1 MNLPMEIKDSKIWQ
15 YILANRWQKRK
26 FFRIPDY
33 QRPYVWDEER
43 IEDFWKDLTEGDIN
57 LPFLWSF
64 IFKEDD
70 DQIFDIVDGQQR
82 ILSISILLAALRTIA
97 KEIGHSNLTNSI
109 AASLGKKELADIL
122 NFYIEEIKKHF
133 HSKFIKLQ
141 TNSKI
146 LNNVLSTLDENY
158 NNGVVETRWMAIN
171 SSQLYRNV
179 FLQKLERDF
188 EPSLRGIE
196 YRIDFNIDT
205 KKLLIIMK
213 STIAKLLEKDN
224 VSKLS
229 NINTEVNKLLDLTK
243 DLDHMQVI
251 VPKDA
256 LEDDKTIEK
265 SIEFNINVP
274 ILNKE
279 GTGKLLRELALETKD
294 IDSGVEILPAIESL
308 RDPIAKYFNK
318 VTADVNVVTDI
329 LNNGYVA
336 VVDETLPR
344 IQDAIS
350 KITTE
355 YIEMHTTDEEFISR
369 VTNYI
374 NVLIR
379 IIDLENYTT
388 GLAYEVTTEV
398 SKDFSTYLALYN
410 LYNLILLY
418 GVTPAKEPKLNR
430 EQ

>member
-1 MNLPMEIKDSKIWQ
+1 MQEKKGCPIVANLRLAIETTKVIAEYLKDPKATVQNEISKIA
-15 YILANRWQKRK
+15 YGKNIL
-26 FFRIPDY
+26 P
-33 QRPYVWDEER
+33 EEKLR
-43 IEDFWKDLTEGDIN
+43 N
-57 LPFLWSF
+57 LEKGLN
-64 IFKEDD
+64 
-70 DQIFDIVDGQQR
+70 
-82 ILSISILLAALRTIA
+82 
-97 KEIGHSNLTNSI
+97 SNLTNSI

-146 LNNVLSTLDENY
+146 LTNVLSTLDENY

-229 NINTEVNKLLDLTK
+229 NINSEVNKLLDLTK

>member
-1 MNLPMEIKDSKIWQ
+1 MQEKKGCPIVANLRLAIETTKVIAEYLKDPKATVQNEISKIA
-15 YILANRWQKRK
+15 YGKNIL
-26 FFRIPDY
+26 P
-33 QRPYVWDEER
+33 EEKLR
-43 IEDFWKDLTEGDIN
+43 N
-57 LPFLWSF
+57 LEKGLN
-64 IFKEDD
+64 
-70 DQIFDIVDGQQR
+70 
-82 ILSISILLAALRTIA
+82 
-97 KEIGHSNLTNSI
+97 SNLTNSI

-229 NINTEVNKLLDLTK
+229 NINSEVNKLLDLTK

-256 LEDDKTIEK
+256 LEDDKAIEK
-265 SIEFNINVP
+265 SIDFNINVP

-279 GTGKLLRELALETKD
+279 GTGKLLRELALETPD

>member
-1 MNLPMEIKDSKIWQ
+1 MQEKKGCPIVANLRLAIETTKVIAEYLKDPKSTIQNEISKIA
-15 YILANRWQKRK
+15 YGKNIL
-26 FFRIPDY
+26 P
-33 QRPYVWDEER
+33 EEKLR
-43 IEDFWKDLTEGDIN
+43 N
-57 LPFLWSF
+57 LEKGLN
-64 IFKEDD
+64 
-70 DQIFDIVDGQQR
+70 
-82 ILSISILLAALRTIA
+82 
-97 KEIGHSNLTNSI
+97 SNLTNSI

-146 LNNVLSTLDENY
+146 LTNVLSTLDENY
-158 NNGVVETRWMAIN
+158 NNGVIETRWMAIN

-229 NINTEVNKLLDLTK
+229 NINSEVNKLLDLTK

-256 LEDDKTIEK
+256 LEDDKAIEK
-265 SIEFNINVP
+265 SIDFNINVP

-279 GTGKLLRELALETKD
+279 GTGKLLRELALETPD

-355 YIEMHTTDEEFISR
+355 YIEMHTTDAEFISR

-379 IIDLENYTT
+379 IIDLENFTT

-398 SKDFSTYLALYN
+398 SKDFSNYLALYN

>member
-1 MNLPMEIKDSKIWQ
+1 MQEKKGCPIVANLRLAIETTKVIAEYLKDPKATVQNEISKIA
-15 YILANRWQKRK
+15 YGKNIL
-26 FFRIPDY
+26 P
-33 QRPYVWDEER
+33 EEKLR
-43 IEDFWKDLTEGDIN
+43 N
-57 LPFLWSF
+57 LEKGLN
-64 IFKEDD
+64 
-70 DQIFDIVDGQQR
+70 
-82 ILSISILLAALRTIA
+82 
-97 KEIGHSNLTNSI
+97 SNLTNSI

-146 LNNVLSTLDENY
+146 LTNVLSTLDENY

>member
-1 MNLPMEIKDSKIWQ
+1 MQEKKGCPIVANLKLAIETTKVIAEYLKDPKATVQNEISKIA
-15 YILANRWQKRK
+15 YGKNIL
-26 FFRIPDY
+26 P
-33 QRPYVWDEER
+33 EEKLR
-43 IEDFWKDLTEGDIN
+43 N
-57 LPFLWSF
+57 LEKGLN
-64 IFKEDD
+64 
-70 DQIFDIVDGQQR
+70 
-82 ILSISILLAALRTIA
+82 
-97 KEIGHSNLTNSI
+97 SNLTNSI

-229 NINTEVNKLLDLTK
+229 NINSEVNKLLDLTK

-256 LEDDKTIEK
+256 LEDDKAIEK

>member
-1 MNLPMEIKDSKIWQ
+1 MQEKKGCPIVANLRLAIETTKVIAEYLKDPKATVQNEISKIA
-15 YILANRWQKRK
+15 YGKNIL
-26 FFRIPDY
+26 P
-33 QRPYVWDEER
+33 EEKLR
-43 IEDFWKDLTEGDIN
+43 N
-57 LPFLWSF
+57 LEKGLN
-64 IFKEDD
+64 
-70 DQIFDIVDGQQR
+70 
-82 ILSISILLAALRTIA
+82 
-97 KEIGHSNLTNSI
+97 SNLTNSI

-146 LNNVLSTLDENY
+146 LTNVLSTLDENY
-158 NNGVVETRWMAIN
+158 NNGVIETRWMAIN

-229 NINTEVNKLLDLTK
+229 NINSEVNKLLDLTK

-355 YIEMHTTDEEFISR
+355 YIEMHTTDEEFIGR

-398 SKDFSTYLALYN
+398 SKDFSNYLALYN

>member
-1 MNLPMEIKDSKIWQ
+1 MQEKKGCPIVANLRLAIETTEVIAEYLKDPKATIQNEISKIA
-15 YILANRWQKRK
+15 YGKNIL
-26 FFRIPDY
+26 P
-33 QRPYVWDEER
+33 EEKLR
-43 IEDFWKDLTEGDIN
+43 N
-57 LPFLWSF
+57 LEKGLN
-64 IFKEDD
+64 
-70 DQIFDIVDGQQR
+70 
-82 ILSISILLAALRTIA
+82 
-97 KEIGHSNLTNSI
+97 SNLTNSI

-158 NNGVVETRWMAIN
+158 NNGVIETRWMAIN

-229 NINTEVNKLLDLTK
+229 NINSEVNKLLDLTK

-256 LEDDKTIEK
+256 LEDDKTIDK

-379 IIDLENYTT
+379 IIDLENFTT

>member
-1 MNLPMEIKDSKIWQ
+1 MQEKKGCPIVANLRLAIETTKVIAEYLKDPKATVQNEISKIA
-15 YILANRWQKRK
+15 YGKNIL
-26 FFRIPDY
+26 P
-33 QRPYVWDEER
+33 EEKLR
-43 IEDFWKDLTEGDIN
+43 N
-57 LPFLWSF
+57 LEKGLN
-64 IFKEDD
+64 
-70 DQIFDIVDGQQR
+70 
-82 ILSISILLAALRTIA
+82 
-97 KEIGHSNLTNSI
+97 SNLTNSI

-158 NNGVVETRWMAIN
+158 NNGVIETRWMAIN

-229 NINTEVNKLLDLTK
+229 NINSEVNKLLDLTK

-256 LEDDKTIEK
+256 LENDKTIEK

>member
-1 MNLPMEIKDSKIWQ
+1 MQEKKGCPIVANLRLAIETTKVIAEYLKDPKATVQNEISKIA
-15 YILANRWQKRK
+15 YGKNIL
-26 FFRIPDY
+26 P
-33 QRPYVWDEER
+33 EEKLR
-43 IEDFWKDLTEGDIN
+43 N
-57 LPFLWSF
+57 LEKGLN
-64 IFKEDD
+64 
-70 DQIFDIVDGQQR
+70 
-82 ILSISILLAALRTIA
+82 
-97 KEIGHSNLTNSI
+97 SNLTNSI

-158 NNGVVETRWMAIN
+158 NNGVIETRWMAIN

-229 NINTEVNKLLDLTK
+229 NINSEVNKLLDLTK

>member
-1 MNLPMEIKDSKIWQ
+1 MQEKKGCPIVANLRLAIETTKVIAEYLKDPKATIQNEISKIA
-15 YILANRWQKRK
+15 YGKNIL
-26 FFRIPDY
+26 P
-33 QRPYVWDEER
+33 EEKLR
-43 IEDFWKDLTEGDIN
+43 N
-57 LPFLWSF
+57 LEKGLN
-64 IFKEDD
+64 
-70 DQIFDIVDGQQR
+70 
-82 ILSISILLAALRTIA
+82 
-97 KEIGHSNLTNSI
+97 SNLTNSI

-229 NINTEVNKLLDLTK
+229 NINSEVNKLLDLTK

-256 LEDDKTIEK
+256 LEDDKAIEK

>member
-1 MNLPMEIKDSKIWQ
+1 MQEKKGCPIVANLRLAIETTKVIAEYLKDPKSTIQNEISKIA
-15 YILANRWQKRK
+15 YGKNIL
-26 FFRIPDY
+26 P
-33 QRPYVWDEER
+33 EEKLR
-43 IEDFWKDLTEGDIN
+43 N
-57 LPFLWSF
+57 LEKGLN
-64 IFKEDD
+64 
-70 DQIFDIVDGQQR
+70 
-82 ILSISILLAALRTIA
+82 
-97 KEIGHSNLTNSI
+97 SNLTNSI

-133 HSKFIKLQ
+133 HSKFVKLQ

-146 LNNVLSTLDENY
+146 LTNVLSTLDENY
-158 NNGVVETRWMAIN
+158 NNGVIETRWMAIN

-205 KKLLIIMK
+205 KKLRIIMK

-229 NINTEVNKLLDLTK
+229 NINSEVNKLLDLTK

>member
-1 MNLPMEIKDSKIWQ
+1 MQEKKGCPIVANLRLAIETTKVIAEYLKDPKATIQNEISKIA
-15 YILANRWQKRK
+15 YGKNIL
-26 FFRIPDY
+26 P
-33 QRPYVWDEER
+33 EEKLR
-43 IEDFWKDLTEGDIN
+43 N
-57 LPFLWSF
+57 LEKGLN
-64 IFKEDD
+64 
-70 DQIFDIVDGQQR
+70 
-82 ILSISILLAALRTIA
+82 
-97 KEIGHSNLTNSI
+97 SNLTNSI

-229 NINTEVNKLLDLTK
+229 NINSEVNKLLDLTK

-418 GVTPAKEPKLNR
+418 GVTPAKEPKLNI

>member
-1 MNLPMEIKDSKIWQ
+1 MQEKKGCPIVANLRLAIETTKVIAEYLKDPKATVQNEISKIA
-15 YILANRWQKRK
+15 YGKNIL
-26 FFRIPDY
+26 P
-33 QRPYVWDEER
+33 EEKLR
-43 IEDFWKDLTEGDIN
+43 N
-57 LPFLWSF
+57 LEKGLN
-64 IFKEDD
+64 
-70 DQIFDIVDGQQR
+70 
-82 ILSISILLAALRTIA
+82 
-97 KEIGHSNLTNSI
+97 SNLTNSI

-229 NINTEVNKLLDLTK
+229 NINSEVNKLLDLTK

-398 SKDFSTYLALYN
+398 SKDFSSYLALYN

>member
-1 MNLPMEIKDSKIWQ
+1 MQEKKGCPIVANLRLAIETTKVIAEYLKDPKATVQNEISKIA
-15 YILANRWQKRK
+15 YGKNIL
-26 FFRIPDY
+26 P
-33 QRPYVWDEER
+33 EEKLR
-43 IEDFWKDLTEGDIN
+43 N
-57 LPFLWSF
+57 LEKGLN
-64 IFKEDD
+64 
-70 DQIFDIVDGQQR
+70 
-82 ILSISILLAALRTIA
+82 
-97 KEIGHSNLTNSI
+97 SNLTNSI

-229 NINTEVNKLLDLTK
+229 NINSEVNKLLDLTK

-379 IIDLENYTT
+379 IIDLENFTT

>member
-1 MNLPMEIKDSKIWQ
+1 MQEKKGCPIVANLRLAIETTKVIAEYLKDPKATVQNEISKIA
-15 YILANRWQKRK
+15 YGKNIL
-26 FFRIPDY
+26 P
-33 QRPYVWDEER
+33 EEKLR
-43 IEDFWKDLTEGDIN
+43 N
-57 LPFLWSF
+57 LEKGLN
-64 IFKEDD
+64 
-70 DQIFDIVDGQQR
+70 
-82 ILSISILLAALRTIA
+82 
-97 KEIGHSNLTNSI
+97 SNLTNSI

-158 NNGVVETRWMAIN
+158 NNGVIETRWMAIN

-229 NINTEVNKLLDLTK
+229 NINSEVNKLLDLTK

-294 IDSGVEILPAIESL
+294 IDSGVEILLAIESL

>member
-1 MNLPMEIKDSKIWQ
+1 MQEKKGCPIVANLRLAIETTKVIAEYLKDPKSTIQNEISKIA
-15 YILANRWQKRK
+15 YGKNIL
-26 FFRIPDY
+26 P
-33 QRPYVWDEER
+33 EEKLR
-43 IEDFWKDLTEGDIN
+43 N
-57 LPFLWSF
+57 LEKGLN
-64 IFKEDD
+64 
-70 DQIFDIVDGQQR
+70 
-82 ILSISILLAALRTIA
+82 
-97 KEIGHSNLTNSI
+97 SNLTNSI

-146 LNNVLSTLDENY
+146 LTNVLSTLDENY
-158 NNGVVETRWMAIN
+158 NNGVIETRWMAIN

-229 NINTEVNKLLDLTK
+229 NINSEVNKLLDLTK

-355 YIEMHTTDEEFISR
+355 YIEMHTTDAEFISR

-379 IIDLENYTT
+379 IIDLENFTT

>member
-1 MNLPMEIKDSKIWQ
+1 MQEKKGCPIVANLRLAIETTKVIAEYLKDPKATVQNEISKIA
-15 YILANRWQKRK
+15 YGKNIL
-26 FFRIPDY
+26 P
-33 QRPYVWDEER
+33 EEKLR
-43 IEDFWKDLTEGDIN
+43 N
-57 LPFLWSF
+57 LEKGLN
-64 IFKEDD
+64 
-70 DQIFDIVDGQQR
+70 
-82 ILSISILLAALRTIA
+82 
-97 KEIGHSNLTNSI
+97 SNLTNSI

-158 NNGVVETRWMAIN
+158 NNGVVETRWIAIN

-229 NINTEVNKLLDLTK
+229 NINSEVNKLLDLTK

>member
-1 MNLPMEIKDSKIWQ
+1 MQEKKGCPIVANLKLAIETTKVIAEYLKDPKATVQNEISKIA
-15 YILANRWQKRK
+15 YGKNIL
-26 FFRIPDY
+26 P
-33 QRPYVWDEER
+33 EEKLR
-43 IEDFWKDLTEGDIN
+43 N
-57 LPFLWSF
+57 LEKGLN
-64 IFKEDD
+64 
-70 DQIFDIVDGQQR
+70 
-82 ILSISILLAALRTIA
+82 
-97 KEIGHSNLTNSI
+97 SNLTNSI

-146 LNNVLSTLDENY
+146 LTNVLSTLDENY

-229 NINTEVNKLLDLTK
+229 NINSEVNKLLDLTK

>member
-1 MNLPMEIKDSKIWQ
+1 MQEKKGCPIVANLRLAIETTKVIAEYLKDPKSTIQNEISKIA
-15 YILANRWQKRK
+15 YGKNIL
-26 FFRIPDY
+26 P
-33 QRPYVWDEER
+33 EEKLR
-43 IEDFWKDLTEGDIN
+43 N
-57 LPFLWSF
+57 LEKGLN
-64 IFKEDD
+64 
-70 DQIFDIVDGQQR
+70 
-82 ILSISILLAALRTIA
+82 
-97 KEIGHSNLTNSI
+97 SNLTNSI

-158 NNGVVETRWMAIN
+158 NNGVIETRWMAIN

-229 NINTEVNKLLDLTK
+229 NINSEVNKLLDLTK

-355 YIEMHTTDEEFISR
+355 YIEMHTTDEEFIGR

>member
-1 MNLPMEIKDSKIWQ
+1 MQEKKGCPIVANLRLAIETTKVIAEYLKDPKSTIQNEISKIA
-15 YILANRWQKRK
+15 YGKNIL
-26 FFRIPDY
+26 P
-33 QRPYVWDEER
+33 EEKLR
-43 IEDFWKDLTEGDIN
+43 N
-57 LPFLWSF
+57 LEKGLN
-64 IFKEDD
+64 
-70 DQIFDIVDGQQR
+70 
-82 ILSISILLAALRTIA
+82 
-97 KEIGHSNLTNSI
+97 SNLTNSI

-158 NNGVVETRWMAIN
+158 NNGVIETRWMAIN

-229 NINTEVNKLLDLTK
+229 NINSEVNKLLDLTK

-294 IDSGVEILPAIESL
+294 IDSGVEILTAIESL

>member
-1 MNLPMEIKDSKIWQ
+1 MQEKKGCPIVANLRLAIETTKVIAEYLKDPKATVQNEISKIA
-15 YILANRWQKRK
+15 YGKNIL
-26 FFRIPDY
+26 P
-33 QRPYVWDEER
+33 EEKLR
-43 IEDFWKDLTEGDIN
+43 N
-57 LPFLWSF
+57 LEKGLN
-64 IFKEDD
+64 
-70 DQIFDIVDGQQR
+70 
-82 ILSISILLAALRTIA
+82 
-97 KEIGHSNLTNSI
+97 SNLTNSI

-146 LNNVLSTLDENY
+146 LNNILSTLDENY

-229 NINTEVNKLLDLTK
+229 NINSEVNKLLDLTK

>member
-1 MNLPMEIKDSKIWQ
+1 MQEKKGCPIVANLRLAIETTKVIAEYLKDPKATVQNEISKIA
-15 YILANRWQKRK
+15 YGKNIL
-26 FFRIPDY
+26 P
-33 QRPYVWDEER
+33 EEKLR
-43 IEDFWKDLTEGDIN
+43 N
-57 LPFLWSF
+57 LEKGLN
-64 IFKEDD
+64 
-70 DQIFDIVDGQQR
+70 
-82 ILSISILLAALRTIA
+82 
-97 KEIGHSNLTNSI
+97 SNLTNSI

-229 NINTEVNKLLDLTK
+229 NINSEVNKLLDLTK

-398 SKDFSTYLALYN
+398 SKDFSCYLALYN

>member
-1 MNLPMEIKDSKIWQ
+1 MQEKKGCPIVANLRLAIETTKVIAEYLKDPKATVQNEISKIA
-15 YILANRWQKRK
+15 YGKNIL
-26 FFRIPDY
+26 P
-33 QRPYVWDEER
+33 EEKLR
-43 IEDFWKDLTEGDIN
+43 N
-57 LPFLWSF
+57 LEKGLN
-64 IFKEDD
+64 
-70 DQIFDIVDGQQR
+70 
-82 ILSISILLAALRTIA
+82 
-97 KEIGHSNLTNSI
+97 SNLTNSI

-158 NNGVVETRWMAIN
+158 NNGVIETRWMAIN

-229 NINTEVNKLLDLTK
+229 NINSEVNKLLDLTK

-256 LEDDKTIEK
+256 LEDDKAIEK
-265 SIEFNINVP
+265 SIDFNINVP

-308 RDPIAKYFNK
+308 RDPISKYFNK

>member
-1 MNLPMEIKDSKIWQ
+1 MQEKKGCPIVANLRLAIETTKVIAEYLKDPKATVQNEISKIA
-15 YILANRWQKRK
+15 YGKNIL
-26 FFRIPDY
+26 P
-33 QRPYVWDEER
+33 EEKLR
-43 IEDFWKDLTEGDIN
+43 N
-57 LPFLWSF
+57 LEKGLN
-64 IFKEDD
+64 
-70 DQIFDIVDGQQR
+70 
-82 ILSISILLAALRTIA
+82 
-97 KEIGHSNLTNSI
+97 SNLTNSI

-229 NINTEVNKLLDLTK
+229 NINSEVNKLLDLTK

-379 IIDLENYTT
+379 IIDVENYTT

>member
-1 MNLPMEIKDSKIWQ
+1 MQEKKGCPIVANLKLAIETTKVIAEYLKDPKATVQNEISKIA
-15 YILANRWQKRK
+15 YGKNIL
-26 FFRIPDY
+26 P
-33 QRPYVWDEER
+33 
-43 IEDFWKDLTEGDIN
+43 EDKLRN
-57 LPFLWSF
+57 LEKGLN
-64 IFKEDD
+64 
-70 DQIFDIVDGQQR
+70 
-82 ILSISILLAALRTIA
+82 
-97 KEIGHSNLTNSI
+97 SNLTNSI

-229 NINTEVNKLLDLTK
+229 NINSEVNKLLDLTK

>member
-1 MNLPMEIKDSKIWQ
+1 MQEKKGCPIVANLRLAIETTKVIAEYLKDPKATVQNEISKIA
-15 YILANRWQKRK
+15 YGKNIL
-26 FFRIPDY
+26 P
-33 QRPYVWDEER
+33 EEKLR
-43 IEDFWKDLTEGDIN
+43 N
-57 LPFLWSF
+57 LEKGLN
-64 IFKEDD
+64 
-70 DQIFDIVDGQQR
+70 
-82 ILSISILLAALRTIA
+82 
-97 KEIGHSNLTNSI
+97 SNLTNSI

-229 NINTEVNKLLDLTK
+229 NINSEVNKLLDLTK

-256 LEDDKTIEK
+256 LEDDKAIEK

>member
-1 MNLPMEIKDSKIWQ
+1 MQEKKGCPIVANLRLAIETTKVIAEYLKDPKSTVQNEISKIA
-15 YILANRWQKRK
+15 YGKNIL
-26 FFRIPDY
+26 P
-33 QRPYVWDEER
+33 EEKLR
-43 IEDFWKDLTEGDIN
+43 N
-57 LPFLWSF
+57 LEKGLN
-64 IFKEDD
+64 
-70 DQIFDIVDGQQR
+70 
-82 ILSISILLAALRTIA
+82 
-97 KEIGHSNLTNSI
+97 SNLTNSI

-229 NINTEVNKLLDLTK
+229 NINSEVNKLLDLTK

-344 IQDAIS
+344 IQDAIC

>member
-1 MNLPMEIKDSKIWQ
+1 MQEKKGCPIVANLRLAIETTKVIAEYLKDPKATVQNEISKIA
-15 YILANRWQKRK
+15 YGKNIL
-26 FFRIPDY
+26 P
-33 QRPYVWDEER
+33 EEKLR
-43 IEDFWKDLTEGDIN
+43 N
-57 LPFLWSF
+57 LEKGLN
-64 IFKEDD
+64 
-70 DQIFDIVDGQQR
+70 
-82 ILSISILLAALRTIA
+82 
-97 KEIGHSNLTNSI
+97 SNLTNSI

-229 NINTEVNKLLDLTK
+229 NINSEVNKLLDLTK

-256 LEDDKTIEK
+256 LEYDKAIEK
-265 SIEFNINVP
+265 SIDFNINVP

-279 GTGKLLRELALETKD
+279 GTGKLLRELALETPD

>member
-1 MNLPMEIKDSKIWQ
+1 MQEKKGCPIVANLRLAIETTKVIAEYLKDPKATVQNEISKIA
-15 YILANRWQKRK
+15 YGKNIL
-26 FFRIPDY
+26 P
-33 QRPYVWDEER
+33 EEKLR
-43 IEDFWKDLTEGDIN
+43 N
-57 LPFLWSF
+57 LEKGLN
-64 IFKEDD
+64 
-70 DQIFDIVDGQQR
+70 
-82 ILSISILLAALRTIA
+82 
-97 KEIGHSNLTNSI
+97 SNLTNSI

-158 NNGVVETRWMAIN
+158 NNGVIETRWMAIN

-229 NINTEVNKLLDLTK
+229 NINSEVNKLLDLTK

-279 GTGKLLRELALETKD
+279 GTGKLLRELALETPD

-336 VVDETLPR
+336 VVDDTLPR

>member
-1 MNLPMEIKDSKIWQ
+1 MQEKKGCPIVANLRLAIETTKVIAEYLKDPKATVQNEISKIA
-15 YILANRWQKRK
+15 YGKNIL
-26 FFRIPDY
+26 P
-33 QRPYVWDEER
+33 EEKLR
-43 IEDFWKDLTEGDIN
+43 N
-57 LPFLWSF
+57 LEKGLN
-64 IFKEDD
+64 
-70 DQIFDIVDGQQR
+70 
-82 ILSISILLAALRTIA
+82 
-97 KEIGHSNLTNSI
+97 SNLTNSI

-146 LNNVLSTLDENY
+146 LTNVLSTLDENY
-158 NNGVVETRWMAIN
+158 NNGVIETRWMAIN

-229 NINTEVNKLLDLTK
+229 NINSEVNKLLDLTK

-256 LEDDKTIEK
+256 LEDDKAIEK
-265 SIEFNINVP
+265 SIDFNINVP

-294 IDSGVEILPAIESL
+294 IDSGVEILSAIESL

-398 SKDFSTYLALYN
+398 SKDFSSYLALYN

>member
-1 MNLPMEIKDSKIWQ
+1 MQEKKGCPIVANLRLAIETTKVIAEYLKDPKATVQNEISKIA
-15 YILANRWQKRK
+15 YGKNIL
-26 FFRIPDY
+26 P
-33 QRPYVWDEER
+33 EEKLR
-43 IEDFWKDLTEGDIN
+43 N
-57 LPFLWSF
+57 LEKGLN
-64 IFKEDD
+64 
-70 DQIFDIVDGQQR
+70 
-82 ILSISILLAALRTIA
+82 
-97 KEIGHSNLTNSI
+97 SNLTNSI

-229 NINTEVNKLLDLTK
+229 NINSEVNKLLDLTK

-256 LEDDKTIEK
+256 LDDDKTIEK

>member
-1 MNLPMEIKDSKIWQ
+1 MQEKKGCPIVANLRLAIETTKVIAEYLKDPKATIQNEISKIA
-15 YILANRWQKRK
+15 YGKNIL
-26 FFRIPDY
+26 P
-33 QRPYVWDEER
+33 EEKLR
-43 IEDFWKDLTEGDIN
+43 N
-57 LPFLWSF
+57 LEKGLN
-64 IFKEDD
+64 
-70 DQIFDIVDGQQR
+70 
-82 ILSISILLAALRTIA
+82 
-97 KEIGHSNLTNSI
+97 SNLTNSI

-158 NNGVVETRWMAIN
+158 NNGVIETRWMAIN

-229 NINTEVNKLLDLTK
+229 NINSEVNKLLDLTK

>member
-1 MNLPMEIKDSKIWQ
+1 MQEKKGCPIVANLRLAIETTKVIAEYLKDPKATVQNEISKIA
-15 YILANRWQKRK
+15 YGKNIL
-26 FFRIPDY
+26 P
-33 QRPYVWDEER
+33 EEKLR
-43 IEDFWKDLTEGDIN
+43 N
-57 LPFLWSF
+57 LEKGLN
-64 IFKEDD
+64 
-70 DQIFDIVDGQQR
+70 
-82 ILSISILLAALRTIA
+82 
-97 KEIGHSNLTNSI
+97 SNLTNSI

-158 NNGVVETRWMAIN
+158 NNGVIETRWMAIN

-229 NINTEVNKLLDLTK
+229 NINSEVNKLLDLTK

-256 LEDDKTIEK
+256 LEDDKAIEK
-265 SIEFNINVP
+265 SIDFNINVP

>member
-1 MNLPMEIKDSKIWQ
+1 MQEKKGCPIVANLRLAIETTKVIAEYLKDPKATVQNEISKIA
-15 YILANRWQKRK
+15 YGKNIL
-26 FFRIPDY
+26 P
-33 QRPYVWDEER
+33 EEKLR
-43 IEDFWKDLTEGDIN
+43 N
-57 LPFLWSF
+57 LEKGLN
-64 IFKEDD
+64 
-70 DQIFDIVDGQQR
+70 
-82 ILSISILLAALRTIA
+82 
-97 KEIGHSNLTNSI
+97 SNLTNSI

-146 LNNVLSTLDENY
+146 LNNILSTLDENY
-158 NNGVVETRWMAIN
+158 NNGVIETRWMAIN

-229 NINTEVNKLLDLTK
+229 NINSEVNKLLDLTK

-256 LEDDKTIEK
+256 LEDDKAIEK

>member
-1 MNLPMEIKDSKIWQ
+1 MQEKKGCPIVANLRLAIETTKVIAEYLKDPKATVQNEISKIA
-15 YILANRWQKRK
+15 YGKNIL
-26 FFRIPDY
+26 P
-33 QRPYVWDEER
+33 EEKLR
-43 IEDFWKDLTEGDIN
+43 N
-57 LPFLWSF
+57 LEKGLN
-64 IFKEDD
+64 
-70 DQIFDIVDGQQR
+70 
-82 ILSISILLAALRTIA
+82 
-97 KEIGHSNLTNSI
+97 SNLTNSI

-146 LNNVLSTLDENY
+146 LTNVLSTLDENY
-158 NNGVVETRWMAIN
+158 NNGVIETRWMAIN

-229 NINTEVNKLLDLTK
+229 NINSEVNKLLNLTK

>member
-1 MNLPMEIKDSKIWQ
+1 MQEKKGCPIVANLRLAIETTKVIAEYLKDPKATVQNEISKIA
-15 YILANRWQKRK
+15 YGKNIL
-26 FFRIPDY
+26 P
-33 QRPYVWDEER
+33 EEKLR
-43 IEDFWKDLTEGDIN
+43 N
-57 LPFLWSF
+57 LEKGLN
-64 IFKEDD
+64 
-70 DQIFDIVDGQQR
+70 
-82 ILSISILLAALRTIA
+82 
-97 KEIGHSNLTNSI
+97 SNLTNSI

-158 NNGVVETRWMAIN
+158 NNGVIETRWMAIN

-229 NINTEVNKLLDLTK
+229 NINSEVNKLLDLTK

-256 LEDDKTIEK
+256 LEDDKAIEK

-294 IDSGVEILPAIESL
+294 IDSGVEILSAIESL

>member
-1 MNLPMEIKDSKIWQ
+1 MQEKKGCPIVANLRLAIETTKVIAEYLKDPKATVQNEISKIA
-15 YILANRWQKRK
+15 YGKNIL
-26 FFRIPDY
+26 P
-33 QRPYVWDEER
+33 EEKLR
-43 IEDFWKDLTEGDIN
+43 N
-57 LPFLWSF
+57 LEKGLN
-64 IFKEDD
+64 
-70 DQIFDIVDGQQR
+70 
-82 ILSISILLAALRTIA
+82 
-97 KEIGHSNLTNSI
+97 SNLTNSI

-146 LNNVLSTLDENY
+146 LTNVLSTLDENY
-158 NNGVVETRWMAIN
+158 NNGVIETRWMAIN

-229 NINTEVNKLLDLTK
+229 NINSEVNKLLDLTK

-379 IIDLENYTT
+379 IIDLENFTT

-398 SKDFSTYLALYN
+398 SKDFSNYLALYN

>member
-1 MNLPMEIKDSKIWQ
+1 MQEKKGCPIVANLRLAIETTKVIAEYLKDPKATVQNEISKIA
-15 YILANRWQKRK
+15 YGKNIL
-26 FFRIPDY
+26 P
-33 QRPYVWDEER
+33 EEKLR
-43 IEDFWKDLTEGDIN
+43 N
-57 LPFLWSF
+57 LEKGLN
-64 IFKEDD
+64 
-70 DQIFDIVDGQQR
+70 
-82 ILSISILLAALRTIA
+82 
-97 KEIGHSNLTNSI
+97 SNLTNSI

-213 STIAKLLEKDN
+213 STIATLLEKDN

-229 NINTEVNKLLDLTK
+229 NINSEVNKLLDLTK

-256 LEDDKTIEK
+256 LEDDKAIEK

>member
-1 MNLPMEIKDSKIWQ
+1 MQEKKGCPIVANLRLAIETTKVIAEYLKDPKATVQNEISKIA
-15 YILANRWQKRK
+15 YGKNIL
-26 FFRIPDY
+26 P
-33 QRPYVWDEER
+33 EEKLR
-43 IEDFWKDLTEGDIN
+43 N
-57 LPFLWSF
+57 LEKGLN
-64 IFKEDD
+64 
-70 DQIFDIVDGQQR
+70 
-82 ILSISILLAALRTIA
+82 
-97 KEIGHSNLTNSI
+97 SNLTNSI

-122 NFYIEEIKKHF
+122 NFYIEEIRKHF

-146 LNNVLSTLDENY
+146 LTNVLSTLDENY
-158 NNGVVETRWMAIN
+158 NNGVIETRWMAIN

-229 NINTEVNKLLDLTK
+229 NINSEVNKLLDLTK

-256 LEDDKTIEK
+256 LEDDKAIEK

>member
-1 MNLPMEIKDSKIWQ
+1 MQEKKGCPIVANLRLAIETTKVIAEYLKDPKATIQNEISKIA
-15 YILANRWQKRK
+15 YGKNIL
-26 FFRIPDY
+26 P
-33 QRPYVWDEER
+33 EEKLR
-43 IEDFWKDLTEGDIN
+43 N
-57 LPFLWSF
+57 LEKGLN
-64 IFKEDD
+64 
-70 DQIFDIVDGQQR
+70 
-82 ILSISILLAALRTIA
+82 
-97 KEIGHSNLTNSI
+97 SNLTNSI

-146 LNNVLSTLDENY
+146 LTNVLSTLDENY
-158 NNGVVETRWMAIN
+158 NNGVIETRWMAIN

-229 NINTEVNKLLDLTK
+229 NINSEVNKLLDLTK